1 MFVTSNSLNSYSKPA
16 TNSQLSLENLCGFSQ
31 RLLTQFLDMFCPF
44 KALRKEQ
51 GNKQTTCQLGLTD

>member
-31 RLLTQFLDMFCPF
+31 RLLAQFLDMFCPF

-51 GNKQTTCQLGLTD
+51 GNKHLSVRIN